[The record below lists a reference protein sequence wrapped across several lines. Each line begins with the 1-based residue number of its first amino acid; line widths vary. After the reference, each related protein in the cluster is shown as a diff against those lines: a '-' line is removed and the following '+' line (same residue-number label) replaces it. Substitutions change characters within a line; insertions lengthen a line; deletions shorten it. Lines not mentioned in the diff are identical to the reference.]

1 MYKLS
6 GVSFLFYDGFFLK
19 EMDLYGSRSINLNK
33 MVMYLLT
40 PRTEINIEFII
51 IANYFKQVIIYY
63 IVYDIVSIY
72 MYLHSL
78 S

>member
-1 MYKLS
+1 MYKL
-6 GVSFLFYDGFFLK
+6 VCHFCFMMGFFLK

-72 MYLHSL
+72 MYLRSL

>member
-1 MYKLS
+1 MYKLVCHFCFMM
-6 GVSFLFYDGFFLK
+6 GFLK
-19 EMDLYGSRSINLNK
+19 EMDLYGSRSINLNT